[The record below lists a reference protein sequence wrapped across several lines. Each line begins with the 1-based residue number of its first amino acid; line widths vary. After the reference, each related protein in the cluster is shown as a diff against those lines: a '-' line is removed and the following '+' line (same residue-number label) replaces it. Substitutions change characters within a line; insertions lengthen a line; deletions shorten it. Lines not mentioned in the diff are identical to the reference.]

1 MPEKLN
7 IEDNE
12 EVKPEDKAKVAKGL
26 NAAQAAVSAD
36 KAAVKLTGGDRPMDE
51 VIEKSKGDL
60 IKIKQII
67 NQGGYSG
74 PERDKYIMSLH
85 HAEWVQA
92 RIEDEM
98 CDSNV
103 EKKSIE
109 YTALVR
115 GKAQSHEIIR
125 AHKDWEDMREKC
137 KKTSNILKE
146 KAIQYVETDRR
157 VRENKAADGDIYPP
171 IGSSKQGFQVL
182 QEGFGG
188 GEEETIREGFE
199 FYDKTTLADNTL
211 IGTVPNQEP
220 RYNVR
225 LPLLNDESSNRATAG
240 GKTTLPWNEYYVV
253 CSDQNPQLQETCK
266 LAVGKK
272 NEYISGI
279 NSHFERANRLLNTY
293 YNVSNKSDNQS
304 KLTLLE
310 EADIQAILENQK
322 KNIALHKQNA
332 LYDYDEYNSLA
343 FYEDMVI
350 FLYYALFAMFVFI
363 SIRDFYTGASF
374 DYIKIAT
381 VIFLGIYPKIILP
394 AILWLLNMLTKV
406 TEMLGIKN
414 VTFWK

>member
-1 MPEKLN
+1 MPDKLN
-7 IEDNE
+7 IKDNKE
-12 EVKPEDKAKVAKGL
+12 IKPEEEKNVASAV
-26 NAAQAAVSAD
+26 NIAETAASAD
-36 KAAVKLTGGDRPMDE
+36 KAAVELTHGDRPMDE
-51 VIEKSKGDL
+51 VIKKSQGDL
-60 IKIKQII
+60 IEIKKII

-85 HAEWVQA
+85 HAEWVKA
-92 RIEDEM
+92 RIDDEM
-98 CDSNV
+98 CDANV
-103 EKKSIE
+103 EKKSID
-109 YTALVR
+109 YTALVN
-115 GKAQSHEIIR
+115 GKAESHEIIR

-157 VRENKAADGDIYPP
+157 VRANKAADGDIYPQ
-171 IGSSKQGFQVL
+171 IGTSKQGFQVL
-182 QEGFGG
+182 HEGFGG
-188 GEEETIREGFE
+188 GEEENVREGFE
-199 FYDKTTLADNTL
+199 FYDSTTPADNTL

-225 LPLLNDESSNRATAG
+225 LPLLNDESSIRATAD
-240 GKTTLPWNEYYVV
+240 GKTTLPWNEYYVD
-253 CSDQNPQLQETCK
+253 CSAQNEQEQQKCNV
-266 LAVGKK
+266 AVGKK

-304 KLTLLE
+304 KLTLLQ
-310 EADIQAILENQK
+310 EADILAILENQK
-322 KNIALHKQNA
+322 KTIALHKQNA

-350 FLYYALFAMFVFI
+350 FVYYALFAMFVFI
-363 SIRDFYTGASF
+363 SIRDFYTGVSF

-381 VIFLGIYPKIILP
+381 AIFLGIYPKIILP
-394 AILWLLNMLTKV
+394 AILWFLNMLTKII
-406 TEMLGIKN
+406 EILGIKN